1 MKTYLPQF
9 PGFYGTYFEFN
20 DNEVCQEIADQLD
33 IDVDYVTDE
42 AYTLDYTEWQT
53 QYAKDLVVAFN
64 EAVKIPGIQRFFY
77 DSIYSPR
84 EYNFCNDSI
93 NIEADVTYLNELQ
106 KFLLDLIMVNLKEFS
121 KFLKI
126 RYESFSGFISF
137 YSANP
142 ANWIGYITAGNL
154 ETHRLGAM
162 IEFYMEVYNIKY
174 DIDPPD
180 VFNFITV
187 AELNREAYSTIIE
200 SKKQLEEYRN
210 IMGNNDQIDKTYE
223 NLKKINLWS
232 CE

>member
-64 EAVKIPGIQRFFY
+64 EAVKIPGIQHFFY

-93 NIEADVTYLNELQ
+93 NIEADITCLGKLQ
-106 KFLLDLIMVNLKEFS
+106 EFLLSLTGVLHEEFTEFLSSRYTSCDGFWSHYSYDPADWIEHINEGDLEN
-121 KFLKI
+121 
-126 RYESFSGFISF
+126 
-137 YSANP
+137 
-142 ANWIGYITAGNL
+142 
-154 ETHRLGAM
+154 HRLGTL
-162 IEFYMEVYNIKY
+162 IEFYMGAYNIKY
-174 DIDPPD
+174 DIDSPD
-180 VFNFITV
+180 VSDFITV
-187 AELNREAYSTIIE
+187 TEFDRKAYGTIIE
-200 SKKQLEEYRN
+200 GEKQIEAYRN
-210 IMGNNDQIDKTYE
+210 IMGNNDQIDKAYE